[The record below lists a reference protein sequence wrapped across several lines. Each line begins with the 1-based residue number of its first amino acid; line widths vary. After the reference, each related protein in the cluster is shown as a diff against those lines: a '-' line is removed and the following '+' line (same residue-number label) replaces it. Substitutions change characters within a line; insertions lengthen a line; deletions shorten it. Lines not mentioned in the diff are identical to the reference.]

1 MGNTFVTLKEIARQ
15 ALPQLM
21 DNLVFPQL
29 CYRDF
34 GADCHDLGDTVQV
47 RRPAVFSADEFNQET
62 GVNYRDICEDGVDVT
77 LDHIATVDARAT
89 SSGVKDSCWWWCCG
103 LVASSRTSSAAARPS
118 SCRG

>member
-47 RRPAVFSADEFNQET
+47 RKPAVFSADEFNQET
-62 GVNYRDICEDGVDVT
+62 GVNYLFIANGYAGGVTPLLDADGKPVITKQD
-77 LDHIATVDARAT
+77 
-89 SSGVKDSCWWWCCG
+89 C
-103 LVASSRTSSAAARPS
+103 
-118 SCRG
+118 